1 MLTKKRLF
9 LSLLAVAMVLAI
21 LVLPT
26 AASAGYLHKESGWM
40 WVPAH
45 FSSPRVLSVD
55 GISVSVPPGAI
66 PDGGL
71 VVLTVVRDPH
81 TGWFQVDFLPDREF
95 PVSVTMDFGDVY
107 ELNYL
112 GPDGAVPIVPHS
124 EVRVHARFLSQHFS
138 RYSGWH

>member
-71 VVLTVVRDPH
+71 VVLT
-81 TGWFQVDFLPDREF
+81 
-95 PVSVTMDFGDVY
+95 SVTMDFGDVY